1 MKSVFDKLTIGIVLL
16 ALALT
21 GTLCSGSTHPS
32 THQLTASPTS
42 VNFGSL
48 ALNSTITQTITLTN
62 TGTGVLQIQ
71 NVALSGSSAFAVT
84 GWSGQMSLQP
94 SGSLQLGIRFTP
106 TAPTSY
112 SGFLTVSSNAQSDE
126 VVALA
131 GAGAARGE

>member
-48 ALNSTITQTITLTN
+48 ALNSSITQTITLTN
-62 TGTGVLQIQ
+62 TGTSVLQIQ
-71 NVALSGSSAFAVT
+71 NVALSGSNAFAVA
-84 GWSGQMSLQP
+84 GWSGQISLQP
-94 SGSLQLGIRFTP
+94 SSSLRLVVGFTP
-106 TAPTSY
+106 TAQTSY
-112 SGFLTVSSNAQSDE
+112 SGTLT
-126 VVALA
+126 
-131 GAGAARGE
+131 